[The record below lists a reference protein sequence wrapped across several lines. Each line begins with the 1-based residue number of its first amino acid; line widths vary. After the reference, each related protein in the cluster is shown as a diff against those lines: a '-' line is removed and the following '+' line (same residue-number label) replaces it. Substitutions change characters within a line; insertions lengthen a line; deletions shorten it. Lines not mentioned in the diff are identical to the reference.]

1 MSEVTAP
8 LPVSFASLVQQFF
21 TEYLVK
27 QRALSSQTIA
37 SYRDAMLLFLN
48 FAHKRLGKTPTEINL
63 SDIEPDLILE
73 FLDYLEQQRHNS
85 VRSRNLRLTAL
96 RAFLK
101 FAERRDVSSFYTIER
116 ALGIPMKRFERPM
129 LGYLSR
135 EEMLAVIGEPGETWT
150 SQRDHLLFAM
160 LYNTGARV
168 SEIINVRVGDVIMDE
183 VACVHLQGKGR
194 KQRSTPLWKSTVQE
208 IRTWLKH
215 NPTYGTDS
223 VLLPNREGHIMTRC
237 NVTQRLNIAVAR
249 AGKVHNNLLKRQ
261 ISPHTIRHTTAMHL
275 LQSGVNFSVI
285 ALWLGHESMITTHRY
300 VEADLAMKE
309 KALARLQEPDTKA
322 CRYHPPNDALI
333 EFLQAL

>member
-1 MSEVTAP
+1 MPEVTAP
-8 LPVSFASLVQQFF
+8 LPVPFASLVQQFF

-27 QRALSSQTIA
+27 QRALSPQTIA

-48 FAHKRLGKTPTEINL
+48 FAHKRLGKTPTAINL

-168 SEIINVRVGDVIMDE
+168 SEIINVRIGDVIMDE
-183 VACVHLQGKGR
+183 AACVHLQGKGR

-208 IRTWLKH
+208 IRTWLRR
-215 NPTYGTDS
+215 NPTLNENS
-223 VLLPNREGHIMTRC
+223 ALLPNRDGYAMTRF
-237 NVTQRLNIAVAR
+237 NVTQRLKIAVDR
-249 AGKVHNNLLKRQ
+249 ASKVHSGLSKRS
-261 ISPHTIRHTTAMHL
+261 ISPHMIRHTTAMHL
-275 LQSGVNFSVI
+275 LQSGVDFSVI
-285 ALWLGHESMITTHRY
+285 ALWLGHESTTTTHRY

-309 KALARLQEPDTKA
+309 KALARLQDPGATM
-322 CRYHPPNDALI
+322 CRYNPPDDALMQ
-333 EFLQAL
+333 FLQAL

>member
-8 LPVSFASLVQQFF
+8 LPVPFASLVQQFF

-27 QRALSSQTIA
+27 QRALSPQTIA

-48 FAHKRLGKTPTEINL
+48 FAHQRLEKTPTSINL

-116 ALGIPMKRFERPM
+116 ALGVPMKRFERPM

-150 SQRDHLLFAM
+150 SQRDHLLFIM

-183 VACVHLQGKGR
+183 AACVHLQGKGR

-208 IRTWLKH
+208 IRIWLRR
-215 NPTYGTDS
+215 NPTLNANS
-223 VLLPNREGHIMTRC
+223 ALLPNRDGYTMTRF
-237 NVTQRLNIAVAR
+237 NVTQRLKIAVDR
-249 AGKVHNNLLKRQ
+249 AAEMHSGLSKRS
-261 ISPHTIRHTTAMHL
+261 ISPHMIRHTTAMHL
-275 LQSGVNFSVI
+275 LQSGVDFSVI
-285 ALWLGHESMITTHRY
+285 ALWLGHESTTTTHRY

-309 KALARLQEPDTKA
+309 KALARLQEPGTKI
-322 CRYHPPNDALI
+322 CRYNPPDDALMQ
-333 EFLQAL
+333 FLQAL